1 MIERVDYFVAAIADA
16 IEQLSDQ
23 GTRESG
29 ECALPLRK
37 VKEFY
42 SAGKNWKQ
50 SFLRD
55 EDLLNQALSLLQR
68 SDLIEVIGDTY
79 SDTIL
84 ITRDVQKLADSLEK
98 NEPFQR
104 LFILKDNGFSW
115 LCESLTNIN
124 ATIEEELRSASNDLS
139 KPPQIVNGSD
149 DRWEP
154 IELNRSNSDVVE
166 AIAQLEEITRQ
177 VGADN
182 GFAAEFPAERDNLV
196 SHAEKTITA
205 ARDGK
210 VTKFQVK
217 QHFIAAGRWLAEK
230 FGNSAIGTFGS
241 ELAKWGLRLLG
252 FMN

>member
-1 MIERVDYFVAAIADA
+1 MIARVDYYVAAIADA
-16 IEQLSDQ
+16 IEQLSIQ

-50 SFLRD
+50 SVIRD
-55 EDLLNQALSLLQR
+55 DDLLNQALSHLQK
-68 SDLIEVIGDTY
+68 SDLIDVIDDTY

-84 ITRDVQKLADSLEK
+84 VVQDVQKLADSLDK

-104 LFILKDNGFSW
+104 LYILKDNGYSW
-115 LCESLTNIN
+115 LCESLTKIN
-124 ATIEEELRSASNDLS
+124 DTIEIELRSIGNDVTNPTPDSGDSL
-139 KPPQIVNGSD
+139 

-154 IELNRSNSDVVE
+154 IELNRSDPDIME
-166 AIAQLEEITRQ
+166 AIAQLEENVRQ
-177 VGADN
+177 IAADN

-196 SHAEKTITA
+196 THAEKTVAA
-205 ARDGK
+205 ARGGR
-210 VTKFQVK
+210 VTKPQVK
-217 QHFIAAGRWLAEK
+217 QHLYAAGRWLAEK
-230 FGNSAIGTFGS
+230 FGSTAIGTFGS

-252 FMN
+252 LMT